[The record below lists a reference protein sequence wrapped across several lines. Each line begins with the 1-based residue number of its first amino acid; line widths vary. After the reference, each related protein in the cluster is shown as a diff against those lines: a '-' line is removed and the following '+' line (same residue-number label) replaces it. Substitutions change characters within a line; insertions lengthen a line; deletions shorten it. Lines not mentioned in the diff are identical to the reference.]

1 MHIVCKRSLG
11 PTASFPAATDD
22 IDMYRDEDIDENE
35 TLTMPAYDSYVAG
48 QMERPG
54 YRRINIGLRR
64 IERTLAAIAS
74 GSPGR
79 NREQTL
85 KELDYV
91 LEKLQEM
98 EALAEKVD
106 DSLVWEYL
114 LDHIDMLA
122 AVRRHIVAEIRWEV
136 RAEQNCQEP
145 ALSA

>member
-1 MHIVCKRSLG
+1 MHTVQKRSFG
-11 PTASFPAATDD
+11 PTANFPAATDD
-22 IDMYRDEDIDENE
+22 IEMYRDEDIDENE
-35 TLTMPAYDSYVAG
+35 TFTMPAYDSYVAG
-48 QMERPG
+48 QMERPR

-64 IERTLAAIAS
+64 VERTLGAIAS
-74 GSPGR
+74 GGPGR

-98 EALAEKVD
+98 EALAEKID

-136 RAEQNCQEP
+136 QAEQNYQEP